1 MSIHEYLNN
10 EAHFVPLGLNNDSPR
25 WRGVRAPLGN
35 TRENPRLGQQ
45 SRLIRIPT
53 LRAAFWRFDLEDP
66 HPRAGQPPLGPPR
79 SGRPSGRPPP
89 ATGTA
94 VATPAPASPPPV
106 ANATS
111 KLFPSKKNAHQRG
124 KAKGFGG
131 RRGVTLRRGGSG
143 PARVGHCRRVARSVG
158 ATAARAPTGHRR
170 QRCAATKKI

>member
-1 MSIHEYLNN
+1 MTSWGQNIMSIHEYLNN

-53 LRAAFWRFDLEDP
+53 PRAAFWRFDLEDP

-94 VATPAPASPPPV
+94 VAHRHPRTSV
-106 ANATS
+106 AAAGCQRNIQIIS
-111 KLFPSKKNAHQRG
+111 K
-124 KAKGFGG
+124 
-131 RRGVTLRRGGSG
+131 
-143 PARVGHCRRVARSVG
+143 
-158 ATAARAPTGHRR
+158 
-170 QRCAATKKI
+170 